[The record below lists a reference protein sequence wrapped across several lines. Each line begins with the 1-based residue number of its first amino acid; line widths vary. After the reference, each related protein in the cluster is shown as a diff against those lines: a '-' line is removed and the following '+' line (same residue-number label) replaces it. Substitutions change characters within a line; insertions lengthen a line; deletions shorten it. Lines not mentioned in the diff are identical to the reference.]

1 MVNVL
6 VHTLPTQPWSNKR
19 YIFFGGVLVS
29 QLVKGGKLLKKLWC
43 CIGGGV
49 TRDFRIDFIN

>member
-6 VHTLPTQPWSNKR
+6 VHTLSTQLWSNKR
-19 YIFFGGVLVS
+19 YIFFGGALVS
-29 QLVKGGKLLKKLWC
+29 QIVKGG
-43 CIGGGV
+43 IGGGV